1 MVAVAAA
8 AVVEV
13 ATAADAEKDY
23 HFHNTCDSGSAVN
36 RWHRNPKILV
46 MST

>member
-8 AVVEV
+8 VAEV
-13 ATAADAEKDY
+13 ATAGDAEKDY
-23 HFHNTCDSGSAVN
+23 HFHNTCDSGSAAN
-36 RWHRNPKILV
+36 QWHRNPKILV